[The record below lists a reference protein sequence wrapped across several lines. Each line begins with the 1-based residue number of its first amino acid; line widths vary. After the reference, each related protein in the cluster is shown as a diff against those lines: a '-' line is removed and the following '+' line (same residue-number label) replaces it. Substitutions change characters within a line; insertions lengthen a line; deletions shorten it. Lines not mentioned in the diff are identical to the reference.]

1 VSLQDCEL
9 EPAVSDLT
17 TKPNHRPC
25 RMTLPYTPATINFT
39 EQCMKRGKREQN
51 GLYFHRLSY
60 KTIAKVDG
68 KVTMASSV

>member
-1 VSLQDCEL
+1 
-9 EPAVSDLT
+9 
-17 TKPNHRPC
+17 
-25 RMTLPYTPATINFT
+25 MTLPYTPATINFT